1 MDNIESISILGAGSW
16 GNTLAFV
23 LGQNM
28 PVILWDHD
36 SKRVRKINKTRRFK
50 KPVTLKYPDNVVIS
64 DDLSTIF
71 QSRIIINAISLK
83 GMEETFKKISQLN
96 PSLEHIFVNGSKGI
110 DSQNLKTP
118 IEIMNEFLPKHP
130 KAVISGPNLAKELIK
145 AKPMVTEVAAL
156 DLNVA
161 KLVQEKIA
169 NASLRVYINSDVKG
183 VELCGALKNVIAIAA
198 GASDALKLGDS
209 AKASLIT
216 RGLHEM
222 GRFLSLYG
230 GKTETLMGPA
240 GIGDLI
246 ATCSSNLSR
255 NYRVGY
261 HLAEGQKLTKI
272 IRDLGEVAE
281 GINTTNAVYQISHDK
296 NIEMPIVEQIKKL
309 LDGEASAVD
318 AVLSLMKRP
327 SKSL

>member
-1 MDNIESISILGAGSW
+1 MDSIESISILGAGSW

-23 LGQNM
+23 LGQSM

-36 SKRVRKINKTRRFK
+36 PKRVRKSSKTRRFK
-50 KPVTLKYPDNVVIS
+50 KPITLKYPDNVIITN
-64 DDLSTIF
+64 DLSAIL

-83 GMEETFKKISQLN
+83 GMEETFGRIAELN
-96 PSLEHIFVNGSKGI
+96 PDLKHIFVNGSKGI
-110 DSQNLKTP
+110 DSQNLQTP
-118 IEIMNEFLPKHP
+118 IEIMNKFLPNHP

-145 AKPMVTEVAAL
+145 AKPMVTEVAST
-156 DLNVA
+156 DLAIA
-161 KLVQEKIA
+161 KIVQEKIT
-169 NASLRVYINSDVKG
+169 NPSLRVYTNSDVKG

-222 GRFLSLYG
+222 GRFLNLYG
-230 GKTETLMGPA
+230 GKAETLMGPA
-240 GIGDLI
+240 GVGDLI
-246 ATCSSNLSR
+246 ATCSSTLSR

-261 HLAEGQKLTKI
+261 YLAEGQKLHKI

-281 GINTTNAVYQISHDK
+281 GINTTHAVYQIAHAK

-309 LDGEASAVD
+309 LNDEANAVD

-327 SKSL
+327 SK

>member
-23 LGQNM
+23 LGQSM

-36 SKRVRKINKTRRFK
+36 PKRVRKSSKTRRFK
-50 KPVTLKYPDNVVIS
+50 KPVTLKYPDTVIITN
-64 DDLSTIF
+64 DLNAVF
-71 QSRIIINAISLK
+71 QSQIIINAISLK
-83 GMEETFKKISQLN
+83 GMEETFKKIAKLN
-96 PSLEHIFVNGSKGI
+96 PDLKHIFVNGSKGI
-110 DSQNLKTP
+110 DSLNLKTP
-118 IEIMNEFLPKHP
+118 VEIMNEFLPNHH
-130 KAVISGPNLAKELIK
+130 KAVISGPNLAKELIR
-145 AKPMVTEVAAL
+145 AKPMVTEVAAA
-156 DLNVA
+156 DLNIA
-161 KLVQEKIA
+161 KIIQEKIA
-169 NASLRVYINSDVKG
+169 NPSLRVYTNSDVKG
-183 VELCGALKNVIAIAA
+183 VELCAALKNVIAIAA

-230 GKTETLMGPA
+230 AKAETLMGPA

-261 HLAEGQKLTKI
+261 HLAEGQKLSKI

-281 GINTTNAVYQISHDK
+281 GINTAHAVYQIAHEK
-296 NIEMPIVEQIKKL
+296 GIEMPIVEQIKKL
-309 LDGEASAVD
+309 LDDEINAVE

-327 SKSL
+327 SK